1 MTAESFWL
9 IAGLLV
15 VLTTA
20 SLVSTALQ
28 RRALGPN
35 PTLENLDAR
44 IRAWWVM
51 ASLAVAALLLGAGA
65 VTLLFALVS
74 FLALRE
80 FFTLSVS
87 RPADHWVLLGVFALV
102 IPIQYWLVWTE
113 WYGLFAI
120 FIPVWCFLFMPA
132 LAVLRGDTTNFLH
145 RIAETQWAVMACV
158 YALSHVPALLTLPIP
173 GFEGR
178 QALLVAFLL
187 VVVQGSDVLQ
197 YVAGKLWGRHKLAPA
212 VSPSKTWE
220 GLVGGVGAASLLGM
234 ALFWLTPFGP
244 LGALAVALFISLVG
258 ALGGLVASAIKRD
271 RRVKDWGQMI
281 EGHGGVLD
289 RMDGVVFAAPVFFH
303 LVRYFAT

>member
-9 IAGLLV
+9 IAGLLL
-15 VLTTA
+15 VLTAA

-65 VTLLFALVS
+65 VTLLFALIS

-87 RPADHWVLLGVFALV
+87 RPADHWVLLGVFVLI

-113 WYGLFAI
+113 WYGLFTI

-173 GFEGR
+173 GFEGK

-197 YVAGKLWGRHKLAPA
+197 YIAGKLWGRRKLAPS

-220 GLVGGVGAASLLGM
+220 GFLGGVAAASLLGM

-244 LGALAVALFISLVG
+244 LGALGVALFISLMG

-303 LVRYFAT
+303 LLRYFAM